1 MNDTPIQHADLNWN
15 EQGTPVS
22 REFDDVYFSN
32 QDGQEETRY
41 VFLTGNGIP
50 ERFSEHKKRCFTVAE
65 TGFGTGLNFLTL
77 WHAFRQFQTNH
88 PEAPLK
94 HLHFI
99 SFEKFPL
106 RRADLQQV
114 HQTWPKFSSL
124 CEQLQQQWP
133 SALPGCHRL
142 LLDDGRVTLDLWF
155 GDVNTLL
162 PQLDDST
169 NGKVDAWFLD
179 GFSPSK
185 NPEMWTPLLF
195 QQMVRLAAEQGTF
208 ATFTAAGFVRRGL
221 KEAGFEVSR
230 IKGFGQKREML
241 VGVRQPNLP
250 LQQPQNAPWYT
261 SPCAQQPMDV
271 AIIGGGIAS
280 AMTALA
286 LLRRGARVTL
296 YCANEQPVQGASG
309 NYQGALYPLLGRE
322 QNPMTRFFSHAF
334 TFARQRYDSLLSEGI
349 RFDHQWCGV
358 IQLGYNDKSRNKNE
372 AILTSA
378 PLPEIAHQLSQQ
390 QAETL
395 CGMPT
400 GCGGI
405 HYPLGGWL
413 SPYQLTTNA
422 LRHAQT
428 LGMTAYY
435 KHTLVALEN
444 LEQGWELTFSHGKRT
459 QHATVILANGYQVTE
474 FDQTNQLPLTPV
486 RGQVTQVPTSSE
498 LSQLKQV
505 LCYDGYMTPVDA
517 NHQYHCIGASYERG
531 DSQTDYRQAEQQE
544 NHQRLLNCL
553 PEIDWPRHIDI
564 SDGLARCSVRSAI
577 RDHLP
582 MMGAVANYSRLLEAY
597 LHLQLRLK
605 RGEKVEQAPVW
616 PGLYMIS
623 GLGSR
628 GLCSAP
634 LLAETLA
641 GQIFNEPLP
650 LPADILAALNPNR
663 LWVRK
668 LLKGTPL

>member
-1 MNDTPIQHADLNWN
+1 MNHTPIQHADLNWN

-32 QDGQEETRY
+32 QDGQEETKY
-41 VFLTGNGIP
+41 VFLTGNHIP
-50 ERFSEHKKRCFTVAE
+50 ERFVVHAKRSFTVAE

-77 WHAFRQFQTNH
+77 WDAFRQFYTNH
-88 PEAPLK
+88 PETQLK

-106 RRADLQQV
+106 RREDLQQV
-114 HQTWPKFSSL
+114 HQAWPQFSSL

-142 LLDDGRVTLDLWF
+142 LLDNGRVTLDLWF

-162 PQLDDST
+162 PQLDDSV
-169 NGKVDAWFLD
+169 NSKVDAWFLD
-179 GFSPSK
+179 GFAPSK

-221 KEAGFEVSR
+221 QEAGFEVSR

-241 VGVRQPNLP
+241 VGVRQPNLSP
-250 LQQPQNAPWYT
+250 QQSLNAPWYT

-280 AMTALA
+280 AMTALS
-286 LLRRGARVTL
+286 LLRRGATVTM
-296 YCANEQPVQGASG
+296 YCADKLPTQGASG

-322 QNPMTRFFSHAF
+322 NAMTRFFSHAF
-334 TFARQRYDSLLSEGI
+334 TFARQRYDSLLREGI
-349 RFDHQWCGV
+349 DFDHQWCGV
-358 IQLGYNDKSRNKNE
+358 TQLGYNEKSCHKNDV
-372 AILTSA
+372 ILASD
-378 PLPEIAHQLSQQ
+378 PLPEIAHRLSQQ
-390 QAETL
+390 QVETL
-395 CGMPT
+395 CGLPT

-405 HYPLGGWL
+405 HYPSGGWL
-413 SPYQLTTNA
+413 SPRQLTTNA

-428 LGMTAYY
+428 LGMKACYQ
-435 KHTLVALEN
+435 HSLVGLKPT
-444 LEQGWELTFSHGKRT
+444 EQGWELTFSHGKSA

-474 FDQTNQLPLTPV
+474 FEQTNQLSLTPV
-486 RGQVTQVPTSSE
+486 RGQVSQVPTSSQ
-498 LSQLKQV
+498 LAQLKHV
-505 LCYDGYMTPVDA
+505 LCYDGYMTPVDT
-517 NHQYHCIGASYERG
+517 NHQYHCIGASYGRG
-531 DSQTDYRQAEQQE
+531 DSQTDYRQADQQE
-544 NHQRLLNCL
+544 NRQRLLNCL
-553 PEIDWPRHIDI
+553 PDIDWPQHIDI
-564 SDGLARCSVRSAI
+564 SEGLARCSVRSAI

-582 MMGAVANYSRLLEAY
+582 MMGAVADYSRLRESY
-597 LHLQLRLK
+597 QHLDRRLK

-616 PGLYMIS
+616 SGLYMLS